1 MAKLT
6 SAERLSAD
14 IDQILKEYQMGVY
27 DGIDEAIK
35 KLANKGRN
43 AIKRNARS
51 VISKKRRKY
60 SNGWAYQFDKSSN
73 MWAGSA
79 VIYQKTVPGL
89 VHLLEHGHAKV
100 NGGRTRALVHVKPV
114 EDELA
119 NAVLGVLKAEIKK
132 T

>member
-60 SNGWAYQFDKSSN
+60 S
-73 MWAGSA
+73 
-79 VIYQKTVPGL
+79 
-89 VHLLEHGHAKV
+89 
-100 NGGRTRALVHVKPV
+100 
-114 EDELA
+114 
-119 NAVLGVLKAEIKK
+119 
-132 T
+132 